1 MVAPVV
7 IGAGI
12 SAGASLL
19 GGILGDRAA
28 DRRNEQSLALA
39 REQMAMQR
47 EFAQMGVR
55 WKVADAKAAGLHPLY
70 ALGGQTHA
78 PSPVSVMQESSPL
91 PGAISDMGQDIGRAV
106 AATSTAPERAN
117 HVMEALSL
125 ERAQLENDLLR
136 SQIARNN
143 SAQLGPPFPSAPVVP
158 SDMPA
163 ELVGGKAPRVSVQ
176 PLEPIASDPRNPAKE
191 AGFINDYSY
200 ARTASGGLKIVPSSN
215 MKERMEDD
223 FMQEMLWMARNNM
236 VPNWN
241 PLRHAPD
248 PKLYPPGKGRRWE
261 WDHLA
266 QEYRSVPNGI
276 QAYGRID

>member
-1 MVAPVV
+1 MVAPAV

-28 DRRNEQSLALA
+28 NKRNEQSLALA

-78 PSPVSVMQESSPL
+78 PSPVSVMQEASPL
-91 PGAISDMGQDIGRAV
+91 PSALSDMGQDIGRAV

-117 HVMEALSL
+117 HVLEALQL

-143 SAQLGPPFPSAPVVP
+143 SAQIGPPFPSPVP
-158 SDMPA
+158 SDFPSA
-163 ELVGGKAPRVSVQ
+163 LTGGPAPRVTVQ

-191 AGFINDYSY
+191 AGYINDYSY
-200 ARTASGGLKIVPSSN
+200 ARTASGGLKIVPSSD
-215 MKERMEDD
+215 MKDRMEDD
-223 FMQEMLWMARNNM
+223 FMQEMFWMARNNL

-241 PLRHAPD
+241 PLRHMPD
-248 PKLYPPGKGRRWE
+248 PRLYPPGAGRRWE

-266 QEYRSVPNGI
+266 QEYRSVPNGRE
-276 QAYGRID
+276 AYSRID